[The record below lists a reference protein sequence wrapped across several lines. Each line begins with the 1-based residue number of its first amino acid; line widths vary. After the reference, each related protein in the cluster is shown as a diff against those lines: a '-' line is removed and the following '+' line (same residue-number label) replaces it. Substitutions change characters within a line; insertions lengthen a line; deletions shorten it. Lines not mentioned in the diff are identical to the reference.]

1 MTIWQVLGIAGFLI
15 LCGIW
20 LILYAACV
28 VSGQVGRQ
36 GRHSMTDNVISTD
49 LRHGCLFAV
58 TVWGI
63 VVVVT
68 LACVLLR
75 GCA

>member
-1 MTIWQVLGIAGFLI
+1 
-15 LCGIW
+15 
-20 LILYAACV
+20 
-28 VSGQVGRQ
+28 
-36 GRHSMTDNVISTD
+36 MTDNVISTD
-49 LRHGCLFAV
+49 VMHGCLFAV
-58 TVWGI
+58 TVWGL